1 MIITLQSKNKGHY
14 MTISRFQ
21 QDATIIIGHVQNR
34 FPRWEG
40 DIIDL
45 SDADKDAFCY
55 HFLQHMESWW
65 DDVLPTSMSQEPK
78 VIHAIY
84 AQREKDSRL
93 ANLIKGDIYLVLES
107 TLRDLIQEIYD
118 EINHVQPEPFAGYE
132 RGQ

>member
-1 MIITLQSKNKGHY
+1 MSLLNFKE
-14 MTISRFQ
+14 
-21 QDATIIIGHVQNR
+21 DAERIMSHIQKKM
-34 FPRWEG
+34 PKWEG

-45 SDADKDAFCY
+45 SDDDKDAFCY

-65 DDVLPTSMSQEPK
+65 DDVLPTSSMSQEPI
-78 VIHAIY
+78 IHAIY

-93 ANLIKGDIYLVLES
+93 ANLIKGDIYLVLEP
-107 TLRDLIQEIYD
+107 TLRDLVQEIYD

>member
-1 MIITLQSKNKGHY
+1 MHEFGGVLMSLLNFKE
-14 MTISRFQ
+14 
-21 QDATIIIGHVQNR
+21 DAERIMSHIQKKM
-34 FPRWEG
+34 PRWEG

-65 DDVLPTSMSQEPK
+65 DDVLPTGSMSQEPI
-78 VIHAIY
+78 IHAIY

-107 TLRDLIQEIYD
+107 TLRDLIQELYD
-118 EINHVQPEPFAGYE
+118 DINYVDLLSSAEYFAGYE